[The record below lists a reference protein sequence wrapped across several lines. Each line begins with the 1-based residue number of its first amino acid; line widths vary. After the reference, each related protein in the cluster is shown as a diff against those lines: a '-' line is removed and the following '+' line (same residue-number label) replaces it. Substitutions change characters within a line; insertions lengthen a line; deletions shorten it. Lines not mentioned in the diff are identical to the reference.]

1 MKLYS
6 FTSSWTHNA
15 QHNQA
20 KQQWA
25 SILQPPERG
34 SKQFAQILLFAYR
47 TLLAIDH
54 PPSTIDHPTS
64 TIHIHHLPSTIHQSG
79 TMSGASKQIYDRH
92 NVGMAG
98 VDWSPANKGP
108 TKCL

>member
-25 SILQPPERG
+25 SILQPPKRG

-47 TLLAIDH
+47 TLLAIAIVIAIDHRPSTSTSTIAMAIESDHRHRH
-54 PPSTIDHPTS
+54 PPS
-64 TIHIHHLPSTIHQSG
+64 Q
-79 TMSGASKQIYDRH
+79 H
-92 NVGMAG
+92 NELGEQT
-98 VDWSPANKGP
+98 N
-108 TKCL
+108 L